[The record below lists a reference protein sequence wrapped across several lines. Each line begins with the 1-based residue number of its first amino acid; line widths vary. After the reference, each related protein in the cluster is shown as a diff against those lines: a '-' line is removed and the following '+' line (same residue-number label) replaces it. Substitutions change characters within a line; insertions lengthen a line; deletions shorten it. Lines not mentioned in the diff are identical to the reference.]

1 MKLSITGLFK
11 RHVKEEKKPQNID
24 AGQEK
29 KPASII
35 QTDTW
40 KKPSSDGLVDYH
52 AVTGEGTPEYQERQN
67 SLQQMEAWAKE
78 NQIPVG
84 KRTVTDYYYDSK
96 IVPGRVVLMGLG
108 KNVRGSMQYILNE

>member
-29 KPASII
+29 KPAFII

-108 KNVRGSMQYILNE
+108 KNVRGSM

>member
-29 KPASII
+29 KPAFII

-67 SLQQMEAWAKE
+67 SLQQMS
-78 NQIPVG
+78 P
-84 KRTVTDYYYDSK
+84 TVFMLASSSSGITLSRAQEPRAVAAA
-96 IVPGRVVLMGLG
+96 IRQ
-108 KNVRGSMQYILNE
+108 NRRINRFIS